1 MRINP
6 LVLEVLR
13 GLARPGQAHVDYL
26 GMLLLQAVVLLLW
39 WPRDPVVQMLENQ
52 SGPNVLTALLM
63 AIGATTAYFSL
74 RTGAEEVLLPGQH
87 GLRDWALATPL
98 GLGRIV
104 HGYVLGHLVLSLHLL
119 ALSSPLVLM
128 AFTVS
133 GGEWPALGWC
143 VAAAVVQALFYR
155 LGGAIVHLTIGQHR
169 AESRFFV
176 RAILIV
182 VYVPVAFLLPVTSHI
197 LLSSRALGEGLGLDP
212 MFAAPPQYGAFLA
225 IYAGLGIVAAV
236 ILYLLLLRE
245 RRATPEP
252 GQRASMREAMV
263 R

>member
-6 LVLEVLR
+6 LLTEVLR
-13 GLARPGQAHVDYL
+13 GLTRPGQAHVDYL

-39 WPRDPVVQMLENQ
+39 WPRDPVVQVLESQ

-63 AIGATTAYFSL
+63 AVGVTIAYFSL

-87 GLRDWALATPL
+87 GLRDWAFATPL
-98 GLGRIV
+98 GLGRIL
-104 HGYVLGHLVLSLHLL
+104 HGYALGHLVLSLHLL

-133 GGEWPALGWC
+133 GGEWPAAAWC
-143 VAAAVVQALFYR
+143 VAAVVVQALFYR
-155 LGGAIVHLTIGQHR
+155 LCGAILHCTIGQHR

-182 VYVPVAFLLPVTSHI
+182 MYVPVAFLLPVTSHI
-197 LLSSRALGEGLGLDP
+197 VLTSRALGEGLGLDP
-212 MFAAPPQYGAFLA
+212 TFAAPPQYGAFLL
-225 IYAGLGIVAAV
+225 IYGGLAVVAAL
-236 ILYLLLLRE
+236 ILYALLWRE
-245 RRATPEP
+245 RRATHGPKEH
-252 GQRASMREAMV
+252 AAMREAMV

>member
-6 LVLEVLR
+6 LVTEVVR

-39 WPRDPVVQMLENQ
+39 WPRDPVVQVLENQ

-74 RTGAEEVLLPGQH
+74 RTGAEEVLLPGQL
-87 GLRDWALATPL
+87 GLRDWALAAPL
-98 GLGRIV
+98 GVGRIL

-133 GGEWPALGWC
+133 GGEWPPLAWC
-143 VAAAVVQALFYR
+143 VAAVLLQGLFYR
-155 LGGAIVHLTIGQHR
+155 LCGAIIQLTIGRHR

-182 VYVPVAFLLPVTSHI
+182 VYVPVAFLLPATSHI
-197 LLSSRALGEGLGLDP
+197 LLSSRALGEGLGLDAT
-212 MFAAPPQYGAFLA
+212 FAAPPQYSAFLA
-225 IYAGLGIVAAV
+225 IYGGLGIVAAFV
-236 ILYLLLLRE
+236 LYVLLLQA
-245 RRATPEP
+245 RRATPGPRERP
-252 GQRASMREAMV
+252 SMREAMV

>member
-6 LVLEVLR
+6 LVTEVVR

-39 WPRDPVVQMLENQ
+39 WPRDPVLQVLENQ
-52 SGPNVLTALLM
+52 SGPNVLTALVM

-74 RTGAEEVLLPGQH
+74 RIGAEEVLLPGQH

-98 GLGRIV
+98 AAGRIL
-104 HGYVLGHLVLSLHLL
+104 HGYVLGHLLLSLHLL
-119 ALSSPLVLM
+119 ALSAPLVLM

-143 VAAAVVQALFYR
+143 MGAVLLQGLFYR
-155 LGGAIVHLTIGQHR
+155 LCGAIIHIAIGQHR

-176 RAILIV
+176 RATLIAI
-182 VYVPVAFLLPVTSHI
+182 YIPVAFLLPLTSHI
-197 LLSSRALGEGLGLDP
+197 LLTSRALGEGLGLDA
-212 MFAAPPQYGAFLA
+212 MFAAPPQYFAFLA
-225 IYAGLGIVAAV
+225 AYGGLGILTAAV
-236 ILYLLLLRE
+236 LYVLLLRA
-245 RRATPEP
+245 RRARNGPQERP
-252 GQRASMREAMV
+252 SMREAMV